1 MNTLSNS
8 VFWSLAA
15 ILLLSCFPAA
25 AWGYRSFVSTDAA
38 VAGFKKME
46 IELGYLN
53 WKPEKGRNFF
63 TVPKVGSIM
72 VIRRLDV
79 YNRFDFQLLSG
90 NYPTQVTD
98 THRGHF
104 IRLLDKAQSR

>member
-46 IELGYLN
+46 IELGYFN
-53 WKPEKGRNFF
+53 WKPEKGRTSSLFERSAQLWSSADWMF
-63 TVPKVGSIM
+63 TTGLTFSFSLATILRK
-72 VIRRLDV
+72 
-79 YNRFDFQLLSG
+79 
-90 NYPTQVTD
+90 
-98 THRGHF
+98 
-104 IRLLDKAQSR
+104 